1 MPFKS
6 KNKNIAKAFKASNI
20 IMAKGNNAIK
30 PCKRF
35 RAITSARFA
44 KITPDKIGAKGLYSA
59 KALAGSAVKIIK

>member
-30 PCKRF
+30 LCKRF

-44 KITPDKIGAKGLYSA
+44 KITPDKIDADSIFYLLLG
-59 KALAGSAVKIIK
+59 